1 MGELVPFLKLTGLV
15 EISDELR
22 RQLIQLPLVARVY
35 LDRSANGRDVVAR
48 AQFRYGDRTIDP
60 FDETPLPENL
70 PRGEKL
76 LLRDAAAERK
86 VLDALGAAGFIVS
99 KGHVYLTGQEAIFN
113 FVSEGLQH
121 LQELA
126 EVYLSNDF
134 KRMTPRKP
142 KFAGKMRLNGSTL
155 ELKFTQDDEPAQEIL
170 AIMEALAR
178 RRRYFRLKDG
188 SFLDLSA
195 MDEWLPLADSIFEA
209 AQAEGAESVAMG
221 DDTIRLQA
229 YRACYLQSLL
239 ESLGL
244 PIEVD
249 EKTQETVRLLTDP
262 GKVQDVKLPDGLSL
276 RPYQERGFQWL
287 LALDRLHMGGVLADD
302 MGLGKTVQVIALLM
316 ATRQEGQV
324 SLVVAPTTLTYN
336 WLSEL
341 GRFAPDLSVMV
352 LGGSAA
358 QRASQIR
365 HVKEAHDVDVLITSY
380 PLIRQD
386 IEQLTTI
393 EFRFAILDEAQ
404 HIKNAGSKGA
414 QAVRQ
419 LQAQTR
425 FALTG
430 TPLENGVGE
439 LWSIF
444 NFVLP
449 GYLLSYS
456 AFLRRYQDGTDA
468 EDLRRRISPFLMRRL
483 KKEVLT
489 ELPDKIESVFTAQM
503 SPEQAKVY
511 EATMMRLRQRVD
523 SIVKE
528 KGFERGRTEVLAAIT
543 QLREICCHPSLV
555 LDDYTGT
562 SGKLD
567 MLLDML
573 PEAIAKGR
581 RVLLFSA
588 FTSMLK
594 ILRRELDDAGYE
606 TMYLDGDTPAQRR
619 VEMAE
624 QFNAGQGQIFLIS
637 LKAGGTGLNLTGA
650 DVVIHYD
657 PWWNTAARNQA
668 TDRAYRIGQTKGVQ
682 VFDLIAADT
691 IEERIVLLQQ
701 EKKALS
707 DGVLLGEDSLF
718 TVDASALRAILK
730 G

>member
-1 MGELVPFLKLTGLV
+1 MWWRG
-15 EISDELR
+15 
-22 RQLIQLPLVARVY
+22 
-35 LDRSANGRDVVAR
+35 

-142 KFAGKMRLNGSTL
+142 KFAGKMRLNGSAL
-155 ELKFTQDDEPAQEIL
+155 ELKFTQDGEPAQEIL

-209 AQAEGAESVAMG
+209 AQAEGAESSRWE
-221 DDTIRLQA
+221 TTIIRLQRTSCDA
-229 YRACYLQSLL
+229 IRKACWRALDCPSRWMKKRRQ
-239 ESLGL
+239 
-244 PIEVD
+244 I
-249 EKTQETVRLLTDP
+249 VRLLTDP
-262 GKVQDVKLPDGLSL
+262 GKVRDVKLPGGLSL

-489 ELPDKIESVFTAQM
+489 ELPDKIESVF
-503 SPEQAKVY
+503 
-511 EATMMRLRQRVD
+511 R
-523 SIVKE
+523 
-528 KGFERGRTEVLAAIT
+528 
-543 QLREICCHPSLV
+543 
-555 LDDYTGT
+555 
-562 SGKLD
+562 
-567 MLLDML
+567 
-573 PEAIAKGR
+573 
-581 RVLLFSA
+581 
-588 FTSMLK
+588 
-594 ILRRELDDAGYE
+594 
-606 TMYLDGDTPAQRR
+606 
-619 VEMAE
+619 
-624 QFNAGQGQIFLIS
+624 
-637 LKAGGTGLNLTGA
+637 
-650 DVVIHYD
+650 
-657 PWWNTAARNQA
+657 
-668 TDRAYRIGQTKGVQ
+668 
-682 VFDLIAADT
+682 
-691 IEERIVLLQQ
+691 
-701 EKKALS
+701 
-707 DGVLLGEDSLF
+707 
-718 TVDASALRAILK
+718 
-730 G
+730 